1 MDNKGILIICIT
13 LIIVVA
19 IILGAI
25 VLISGNN
32 SIDLAHANNT
42 SSGNDLNLSKNSSDV
57 KNATAVSNKS
67 TTSSQKVYGDWQND
81 YETGEYDEF
90 GSPIYRSV
98 FSTSGGQYDP
108 GIYEAYWSEN
118 GPINETR
125 IG

>member
-1 MDNKGILIICIT
+1 MDNKGILIIILT
-13 LIIVVA
+13 IIVVLA
-19 IILGAI
+19 IFAGAFYI
-25 VLISGNN
+25 INSNDSQDVNVVTNDTLNIS
-32 SIDLAHANNT
+32 DVK
-42 SSGNDLNLSKNSSDV
+42 DDNSSDI
-57 KNATAVSNKS
+57 KNASLEPSS
-67 TTSSQKVYGDWQND
+67 TKKHYDDWQKD
-81 YETGEYDEF
+81 YDTGLVDEY

>member
-1 MDNKGILIICIT
+1 MDNKGILIIILTVLVVIGIFAGAFHIIHSNDTKDVKNIVTNDT
-13 LIIVVA
+13 LN
-19 IILGAI
+19 
-25 VLISGNN
+25 IS
-32 SIDLAHANNT
+32 DVK
-42 SSGNDLNLSKNSSDV
+42 DDNSSDI
-57 KNATAVSNKS
+57 KNATPVFNASAPMH
-67 TTSSQKVYGDWQND
+67 YDDWQKD
-81 YETGEYDEF
+81 YETGLVDEY

>member
-1 MDNKGILIICIT
+1 MDNKGILIIILT
-13 LIIVVA
+13 IIVVLGIFA
-19 IILGAI
+19 GAFYIINSNDTEEVKNVVTNDTLN
-25 VLISGNN
+25 IS
-32 SIDLAHANNT
+32 DV
-42 SSGNDLNLSKNSSDV
+42 NDDNSSDI
-57 KNATAVSNKS
+57 KNATLKTSKS
-67 TTSSQKVYGDWQND
+67 SKKHYDDWQKD
-81 YETGEYDEF
+81 YDTGLVDEY